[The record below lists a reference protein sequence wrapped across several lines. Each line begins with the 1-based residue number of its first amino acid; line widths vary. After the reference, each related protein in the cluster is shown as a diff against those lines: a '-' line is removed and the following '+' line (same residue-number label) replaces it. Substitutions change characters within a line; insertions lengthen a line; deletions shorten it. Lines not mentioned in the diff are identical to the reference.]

1 MAQPT
6 TAFSTYDAKGNRE
19 DLVDYIYDVSPTDA
33 PLMQAIPRVKAM
45 GVLHEWQVD
54 ALDSAGTN
62 YKIEGDDAPAAT
74 HTATTRRGNRC
85 QILSKTSIVTGTQ
98 MAVKH
103 AGRDDERAYQLDK
116 MIKSLKRDIE
126 FAISDNNAAVTGN
139 DTLAREMAGFPAWI
153 FTNYSKHSGGT
164 LPTGDGSDAYSDGT
178 ARVFTEDLL
187 QAALELAYTNGGN
200 PSLGIVN
207 AFNKRKVSLFAGNA
221 TRFDKSEDKKLV
233 AAIDVYVGDFHTI
246 DFKPSRFIE
255 TDMCYLVDPE
265 YAALAWLRP
274 LEVSELAISGDYSK
288 DLVLAEC
295 TLEVRNEQAH
305 AMVFDLTVS

>member
-1 MAQPT
+1 
-6 TAFSTYDAKGNRE
+6 
-19 DLVDYIYDVSPTDA
+19 
-33 PLMQAIPRVKAM
+33 MQALPRGKAA

-103 AGRDDERAYQLDK
+103 AGRDDEKAYQLDK

-200 PSLGIVN
+200 PSLGLVN

-233 AAIDVYVGDFHTI
+233 NAVDVYSHDFGEVKI
-246 DFKPSRFIE
+246 VPNRFQRARDCWVLDTSMWEIA
-255 TDMCYLVDPE
+255 Y
-265 YAALAWLRP
+265 LRP
-274 LEVSELAISGDYSK
+274 MFTK
-288 DLVLAEC
+288 DLAATGDATKGAHIVEY
-295 TLEVRNEQAH
+295 TLVSKNEA
-305 AMVFDLTVS
+305 ASACVVDLTTS